1 VQHGRYPTVGEVQEF
16 FMADRFSGLRCHP
29 GDLAFIVQDEPECRT
44 NIGQIVRVVGEYIS
58 SNRTPMFYWLVEPQ
72 SSTPSAVLVG
82 KLGSNDCELV
92 YDNDPRAHQDAWLRP
107 LRVTGQPKDMAL
119 TTELPI
125 QSEWKD
131 PAHLRVT

>member
-1 VQHGRYPTVGEVQEF
+1 
-16 FMADRFSGLRCHP
+16 M
-29 GDLAFIVQDEPECRT
+29 
-44 NIGQIVRVVGEYIS
+44 
-58 SNRTPMFYWLVEPQ
+58 
-72 SSTPSAVLVG
+72 
-82 KLGSNDCELV
+82 
-92 YDNDPRAHQDAWLRP
+92 HQDAWLRP